1 MCCVFNGEGP
11 WQAIAGR
18 WTFASGCHGSI
29 NRLYRAG
36 RSGCWLEKKP
46 WHGTVGVGT
55 LALRSTRWSAHIIGL
70 RHDSKAGR
78 SKVKDRS
85 SRIRE
90 IVMPNDI
97 EVLIAQ
103 DIGRRYW
110 AGSTPR
116 NGELERNIGEEI
128 EDIWVAGRNA
138 ESIIQYSKRPDGLRS
153 WCWISGVTCVVL
165 QSWNWLSQLYEHYVR
180 FVGRLPEYP
189 VQLQYEAPFVHM
201 AEQADRCQE
210 AVISRLLCNSKS
222 KIHSGQQYCKNLGC
236 LMVPHMLLP
245 A

>member
-1 MCCVFNGEGP
+1 MDSFRHRGFFRSESLIIDLFKQGRKVNFYRSKKRKNFYLQDEIYLTIKNIKQSVWETPTPILTKKPIMRCVFNGEGP
-11 WQAIAGR
+11 RQAIAGR
-18 WTFASGCHGSI
+18 WTFASGCHSSI
-29 NRLYRAG
+29 NCLYRAG
-36 RSGCWLEKKP
+36 RSGCWLEKEP

-55 LALRSTRWSAHIIGL
+55 LALRSTSWSAHIIGL
-70 RHDSKAGR
+70 RHDSNAGR
-78 SKVKDRS
+78 SKVKDGS

-128 EDIWVAGRNA
+128 EDIWIVGSNA

-153 WCWISGVTCVVL
+153 WCWISGITCVVL
-165 QSWNWLSQLYEHYVR
+165 QSWSWLSQL
-180 FVGRLPEYP
+180 
-189 VQLQYEAPFVHM
+189 
-201 AEQADRCQE
+201 
-210 AVISRLLCNSKS
+210 
-222 KIHSGQQYCKNLGC
+222 
-236 LMVPHMLLP
+236 
-245 A
+245 